1 MRLATLPTTIA
12 LRRSGSRDRNQVFA
26 RIALVAGGIALVAAV
41 WLLDL
46 GTSRA
51 AVVQETLG
59 VWRPLLAW
67 PALAMAATVGVSTT
81 WRLWLWWTYRPVAT
95 MAPDASG
102 LPDLTVVIPAYN
114 EGAAVRF
121 AISSVLAS
129 DYPQAQLR
137 VVVVDDG
144 SVDDT
149 WMHILAATAGEPR
162 AQAIRLARNLGKRH
176 ALFAGFQRVQSGVV
190 VTVDSD
196 TELAPQ
202 TLRALVAPLVRDPG
216 VGAVAG
222 RIEARNRQDNAL
234 TRMLA
239 VRYRIG
245 FDFVRAYQSRLRSV
259 FVCPG
264 ALTAYRMDAIRDHLV
279 AWRDQRFLGSTC
291 ANGDDHALTNHLLS
305 KGVAT
310 VYQGSAVAKT
320 RVPNTYRGLALM
332 YLRWARSNVRESLRY
347 LAFVPRLV
355 RRPTRWPAMIDA
367 LVRFVQIPL
376 RFWLVGVG
384 FVLIAMHPGILI
396 RSAAAVT
403 AFSLFHMAVFLR
415 HERSWDAV
423 YAMLYAL
430 FSLFTLQWIYPWA
443 AVTVRQARW
452 LTR

>member
-1 MRLATLPTTIA
+1 MRTISLSRLGA
-12 LRRSGSRDRNQVFA
+12 SDAVRGGGREGLLLRTG
-26 RIALVAGGIALVAAV
+26 LVAGGLALVVVV
-41 WLLDL
+41 WWVDL
-46 GTSRA
+46 GTSRG
-51 AVVQETLG
+51 AVAQELLG
-59 VWRPLLAW
+59 AWRPLLAW
-67 PALAMAATVGVSTT
+67 PALAMAATVGGSMA
-81 WRLWLWWTYRPVAT
+81 WRVWLWWTYRPVPALRRDD
-95 MAPDASG
+95 PG

-114 EGAAVRF
+114 EGPGVRR
-121 AISSVLAS
+121 AIASVLAS
-129 DYPQAQLR
+129 DYPVERLR

-149 WMHILAATAGEPR
+149 WAHVRAATASQPR
-162 AQAIRLARNLGKRH
+162 AEAIRLDRNRGKRH
-176 ALFAGFQRVQSGVV
+176 ALFAGFQRVRTPVV

-196 TELAPQ
+196 TEVPREA
-202 TLRALVAPLVRDPG
+202 LRALVAPLAQDPE

-222 RIEARNRQDNAL
+222 RIEARNRQDNVL
-234 TRMLA
+234 TRMLG

-264 ALTAYRMDAIRDHLV
+264 ALSAYRMAAIADHLE
-279 AWRDQRFLGSTC
+279 AWRDQRFLGNACT
-291 ANGDDHALTNHLLS
+291 NGDDHALTNHLLS
-305 KGVAT
+305 RGVAT
-310 VYQGSAVAKT
+310 VYQGNAVGRTA
-320 RVPNTYRGLALM
+320 VPNTYRGLTLM
-332 YLRWARSNVRESLRY
+332 YVRWARSNVRESLRY

-355 RRPTRWPAMIDA
+355 RRPARWPAVADA

-376 RFWLVGVG
+376 RLWLLGVG
-384 FVLIAMHPGILI
+384 TLLIVMHPAILI

-403 AFSLFHMAVFLR
+403 AFSLFHVAVFLR

-443 AVTVRQARW
+443 TVTVRQSRW